1 MPPERAAVA
10 KEAMATEPLVPG
22 TEPLIREQDRLMPV
36 ANVSRIMRHALPP
49 YAKISDDAKEMI
61 QDCVSEFIS
70 FVTGEANERCHTEH
84 RKTVTAEDLVWA
96 MNRLGFDDYI
106 RPLNAYPQRMRE
118 VEAGGAGGRGS
129 GRGSRCGTSLAALH
143 GAQTMRPAYPDAP
156 QGYSVRPFPRPVP
169 VPGSSAASHFGSR
182 YQQMPGGQ
190 RSMVPY
196 YGGAAFRDG
205 GSHEGILRRRG
216 KLVER
221 GTTGAACW
229 IAPLLAEVFPVCN
242 KRRRPSPQ
250 AASRSLMLAAGTSW
264 WQARVTNV
272 VVVLA
277 GVDFTFLFILQIV
290 IIMLMYDVS
299 HLLII
304 TMFFAINCY

>member
-106 RPLNAYPQRMRE
+106 RPLNAYPSACAR
-118 VEAGGAGGRGS
+118 S
-129 GRGSRCGTSLAALH
+129 
-143 GAQTMRPAYPDAP
+143 RPAARAAADPGAARAA
-156 QGYSVRPFPRPVP
+156 GRPWP
-169 VPGSSAASHFGSR
+169 
-182 YQQMPGGQ
+182 
-190 RSMVPY
+190 RSMV
-196 YGGAAFRDG
+196 
-205 GSHEGILRRRG
+205 RRR
-216 KLVER
+216 
-221 GTTGAACW
+221 C
-229 IAPLLAEVFPVCN
+229 APPTQMHRKVTPSGPSLARFQF
-242 KRRRPSPQ
+242 Q
-250 AASRSLMLAAGTSW
+250 AAAPRRTSAAVTSRCPAASVPWFPTTEERRSEMGGVMRGFYADEASSSNEAPP
-264 WQARVTNV
+264 ARR
-272 VVVLA
+272 A
-277 GVDFTFLFILQIV
+277 GSRH
-290 IIMLMYDVS
+290 Y
-299 HLLII
+299 
-304 TMFFAINCY
+304 